1 MYIKLNNGN
10 IEQYPYSKKRLLSDN
25 PNVSFPEAIPDSLL
39 AEYGVFKIKEVAS
52 PVVDHT
58 KNIVELEPQLVNG
71 EWTQVW
77 GVLDASYDDILQRVL
92 QLRAS
97 EYPPMADYLDGV
109 VKGDQAQVDKY
120 IADCLA
126 VKAKYPKPLPPV

>member
-1 MYIKLNNGN
+1 MYIKLNNGQ
-10 IEQYPYSKKRLLSDN
+10 IEKYPYSVSQLKADN
-25 PNVSFPEAIPDSLL
+25 PDTSFPKDIPDSLL
-39 AEYGVFKIKEVAS
+39 AEWNVY
-52 PVVDHT
+52 PVKGALMPNYDYT
-58 KNIVELEPQLVNG
+58 KKLIEKQPDLINS

-77 GVLDASYDDILQRVL
+77 EVVNKDYDELLQAVLD
-92 QLRAS
+92 LRAS
-97 EYPPMADYLDGV
+97 EYPPMSDYLDGI